1 MPFTAVTVVIRAH
14 LALLSSKYRSSM
26 RGTPM
31 AMQNPLLNHG
41 GNNGLIIAC
50 AREPPFNK
58 DKAHICSRHFTSACL
73 MPVGGKNRLFY
84 NRCAH
89 MRQAHYKNC
98 LQ

>member
-31 AMQNPLLNHG
+31 QNPLLNG
-41 GNNGLIIAC
+41 DNGLIIAC

-73 MPVGGKNRLFY
+73 MPVGGKNRLF
-84 NRCAH
+84 
-89 MRQAHYKNC
+89 
-98 LQ
+98 

>member
-14 LALLSSKYRSSM
+14 LALLSSKLRVQESRLSTKIK
-26 RGTPM
+26 RT
-31 AMQNPLLNHG
+31 
-41 GNNGLIIAC
+41 
-50 AREPPFNK
+50 
-58 DKAHICSRHFTSACL
+58 CSRHFTSACL

>member
-26 RGTPM
+26 RG
-31 AMQNPLLNHG
+31 QNPLLNG
-41 GNNGLIIAC
+41 DNFGGLIIAC